1 MGKRLISQPFQIC
14 LTIDFSLR
22 ELLNT
27 FFVIQKNV
35 DNLIYNIME
44 FTATTIAGFLKGE
57 IEGNPDI
64 KVNTIAKI
72 EEGIEGALSF
82 LANPKYEHYIYETKS
97 SVVLV
102 NKSFVPSGTIGATLI
117 RVENSYEAFA
127 SLLRLVDQARPRK
140 KGIHPTAI
148 IETSA
153 KVGSDVFI
161 GPYTYIG
168 ENCIIGDGCSIYPHV
183 YIGDNTRLGNYCTL
197 NPGVKIY
204 HDCLLGEGCI
214 IHAGSVIGSDGFGF
228 APQSDNE
235 FMKIPQLGNVVLED
249 HVEIGANVTID
260 RATMGSTIIRKGVK
274 LDNLIQIGHN
284 VEVGENS
291 VMAAQTGISGSTKVG
306 KNCMFGGQVG
316 LAGHIKIADG
326 TKIGAQGGILG
337 DVKEENTVILGSPAI
352 ELKQYLRSSVVFKK
366 LPEMKV
372 KIDSLE
378 KEIESLKKK

>member
-1 MGKRLISQPFQIC
+1 
-14 LTIDFSLR
+14 
-22 ELLNT
+22 
-27 FFVIQKNV
+27 
-35 DNLIYNIME
+35 ME
-44 FTATTIAGFLKGE
+44 FTAATIAGFLKGD

-72 EEGIEGALSF
+72 EEGQPGALSF

-97 SVVLV
+97 SIVLV
-102 NKSFVPSGTIGATLI
+102 NRSFAASAKISATLI
-117 RVENSYEAFA
+117 RVENAYEAFA

-140 KGIHPTAI
+140 KGIHPSAVIESSAI
-148 IETSA
+148 I
-153 KVGSDVFI
+153 GSDVFI
-161 GPYTYIG
+161 GPFTYVG
-168 ENCIIGDGCSIYPHV
+168 ENCIIGDGCSIYPQV
-183 YIGDNTRLGNYCTL
+183 YIGDNTKLGNNCTI

-204 HDCLLGEGCI
+204 HDCILGEGCT
-214 IHAGSVIGSDGFGF
+214 IHAGTVIGSDGFGF

-235 FMKIPQLGNVVLED
+235 FMKIPQLGNVILEE

-260 RATMGSTIIRKGVK
+260 RATMGSTIIRRGVK
-274 LDNLIQIGHN
+274 LDNLIQIAHN

-316 LAGHIKIADG
+316 LAGHLKIANG

-337 DVKEENTVILGSPAI
+337 DVKEENTAIIGSPAI
-352 ELKQYLRSSVVFKK
+352 EVKQFLRSSVIFKK

>member
-1 MGKRLISQPFQIC
+1 
-14 LTIDFSLR
+14 
-22 ELLNT
+22 
-27 FFVIQKNV
+27 
-35 DNLIYNIME
+35 ME
-44 FTATTIAGFLKGE
+44 FTVATIAGFLNGE
-57 IEGNPDI
+57 ISGNPDI
-64 KVNTIAKI
+64 KVNTVAKI
-72 EEGIEGALSF
+72 EEGQIGALSF
-82 LANPKYEHYIYETKS
+82 LANPKYEHYLYDTKS

-102 NKSFVPSGTIGATLI
+102 NKSFVPSQKVEATLI
-117 RVENSYEAFA
+117 KVENSYEAFA

-140 KGIHPTAI
+140 KGIHATAI
-148 IETSA
+148 IESTS
-153 KVGSDVFI
+153 KIGSDVFI
-161 GPYTYIG
+161 GPYAYIG
-168 ENCIIGDGCSIYPHV
+168 ENCIIGDGCAIYPQV
-183 YIGDNTRLGNYCTL
+183 YIGDNTKLGNNCTI

-204 HDCLLGEGCI
+204 HDCILGEGCI
-214 IHAGSVIGSDGFGF
+214 IHAGTVIGSDGFGF
-228 APQSDNE
+228 APQSDSE

-249 HVEIGANVTID
+249 HVEIGANVAID

-316 LAGHIKIADG
+316 LAGHIKIANG

-337 DVKEENTVILGSPAI
+337 DVKEENTIIIGSPAI
-352 ELKQYLRSSVVFKK
+352 ELKQFLRSSVIFKK

-378 KEIESLKKK
+378 KEVESLKKK

>member
-1 MGKRLISQPFQIC
+1 
-14 LTIDFSLR
+14 
-22 ELLNT
+22 
-27 FFVIQKNV
+27 
-35 DNLIYNIME
+35 ME
-44 FTATTIAGFLKGE
+44 FTAATIAGFLKGE

-72 EEGIEGALSF
+72 EEGQIGALSF

-102 NKSFVPSGTIGATLI
+102 NKSFVPAAKIDATLI

-148 IETSA
+148 IEATA

-161 GPYTYIG
+161 GPYAYIG
-168 ENCIIGDGCSIYPHV
+168 ENCVVGDGCSIYPQV
-183 YIGDNTRLGNYCTL
+183 YIGDNTKIGNNCTI

-214 IHAGSVIGSDGFGF
+214 IHAGTVLGSDGFGF
-228 APQSDNE
+228 APQSESE
-235 FMKIPQLGNVVLED
+235 FMKIPQLGNVILED

-260 RATMGSTIIRKGVK
+260 RATMGSTLIRKGVK

-284 VEVGENS
+284 VEIGENS

-316 LAGHIKIADG
+316 LAGHIKIANG

-337 DVKEENTVILGSPAI
+337 NIKEENTAIIGSPAI
-352 ELKQYLRSSVVFKK
+352 EVRQFFKSSVIFKK
-366 LPEMKV
+366 LPDMML